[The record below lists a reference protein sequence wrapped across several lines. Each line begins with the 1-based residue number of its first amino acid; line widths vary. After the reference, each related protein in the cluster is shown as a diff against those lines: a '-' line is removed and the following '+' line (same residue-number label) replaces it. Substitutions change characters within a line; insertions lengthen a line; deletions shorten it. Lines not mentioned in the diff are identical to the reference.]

1 MYSLKANYFY
11 EGWFRKGDREGF
23 RRNITHDLH
32 HSIVTAYDGR
42 RNGFGR
48 YFFKSGAC
56 QIAKFVN
63 DKAEG
68 YGMNNSII

>member
-1 MYSLKANYFY
+1 MMYSLKANYFY
-11 EGWFRKGDREGF
+11 EGWFRKGDKEGF
-23 RRNITHDLH
+23 RRNITNDLH

-56 QIAKFVN
+56 
-63 DKAEG
+63 
-68 YGMNNSII
+68 